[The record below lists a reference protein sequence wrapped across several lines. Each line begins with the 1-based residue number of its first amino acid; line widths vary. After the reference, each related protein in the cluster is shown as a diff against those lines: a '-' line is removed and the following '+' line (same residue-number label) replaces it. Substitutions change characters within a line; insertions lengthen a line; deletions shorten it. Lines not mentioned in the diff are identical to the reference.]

1 MSKYYTTARL
11 LYRLHK
17 SPPTR
22 CGRTPKATR
31 PKLPKTKRWQS
42 AARAPKMKPPE
53 AESWLHETAALLI
66 DAMDLAAKQQRR
78 LDLHADSKT
87 KDEYTALLARYER
100 FTQAADK

>member
-17 SPPTR
+17 ITADQVWAYTESE
-22 CGRTPKATR
+22 
-31 PKLPKTKRWQS
+31 TKRWQS

>member
-1 MSKYYTTARL
+1 
-11 LYRLHK
+11 
-17 SPPTR
+17 
-22 CGRTPKATR
+22 
-31 PKLPKTKRWQS
+31 
-42 AARAPKMKPPE
+42 MKPQE

-87 KDEYTALLARYER
+87 KGEYTALLARYER

>member
-1 MSKYYTTARL
+1 MSKSIPPRGCCIGCT
-11 LYRLHK
+11 K

-31 PKLPKTKRWQS
+31 PKSPKTKRWQS